1 MTMKMLK
8 LHSWHPTPSNAIKI
22 QRKLKKRIRLQF
34 PSKKVGV
41 IAGADVSFKD
51 GKALGVVVAFS
62 FPGLEVLETVVK
74 TRPVTFPYISGLL
87 AFREGPVLLDC
98 FKALKHEPDI
108 IIFDGQGT
116 AHFRSMGIATHL
128 GIILSKPS
136 IGCAKSR
143 LTGIIKPVS
152 ITKGSYSYITDKH
165 NKIIGATVRTRDGI
179 KPVFVSPGNKIT
191 ISKSIEIILKTTKKF
206 RLPEPIRLAH
216 HLTQAKPPPYKI
228 TSS

>member
-1 MTMKMLK
+1 MKILK

-22 QRKLKKRIRLQF
+22 QHKLKKRIRLQF
-34 PSKKVGV
+34 HSKKIST
-41 IAGADVSFKD
+41 IAGADASFKD
-51 GKALGVVVAFS
+51 GKAVGALTLFS

-74 TRPVTFPYISGLL
+74 SRPITYPYISGLL
-87 AFREGPVLLDC
+87 TFREGPVLLDC

-108 IIFDGQGT
+108 IIFDGQGI

-136 IGCAKSR
+136 IGCAKTR
-143 LTGIIKPVS
+143 LTGTIKPVG
-152 ITKGSYSYITDKH
+152 IKKGSYSYITDKH
-165 NKIIGATVRTRDGI
+165 NKIIGATLRTRDSV

-191 ISKSIEIILKTTKKF
+191 ISKSIEIILRTAKKF

-216 HLTQAKPPPYKI
+216 HLAQEGKER
-228 TSS
+228 